1 MKSMRFSNR
10 IGYKGI
16 LFFVLLLTTEIAFC
30 QMDPSDDPVART
42 LPRTISPAGDAA
54 TLGRY
59 CEYPIDISTGVPS
72 IQIPIYN
79 IKVNDIELP
88 ISISYHA
95 SGNKVDDISSVVGLG
110 WALNAGGCIS
120 RTVKSEADNDPI
132 NHEYLTREQIDNN
145 PLSNRNCILYSLESH
160 KNLESDIYSYS
171 FNGHQGQFRYDS
183 DNKLVLSTYEDIKI
197 SGGPATGYSIYT
209 ADGTKYIFSDGDE
222 VRTMS
227 KTYKNSWYL
236 NQIITSNSDTI
247 TLTYN
252 YYQLNKSDRS
262 ISFMCNASSINYWQ
276 FISYTDNLKI
286 QYLDNIKF
294 KNGGVKFNYLSDR
307 KDMRNMRLT
316 SIDVLDYKAA
326 IIKKINLAQTYFISE
341 GLPSDITKVEEFRYY
356 YRLKL
361 DNVNIVNPINSFD
374 NQLYR
379 FEYNE
384 TKLPPY
390 FFTTYFTPRSYYSQD
405 YWGYYNGA
413 LNFHLIPVASP
424 CGGDPAN
431 RSSNGYYMQ
440 ACVLNKIFYP
450 TGGRTEYEYQPNTS
464 RGNITP
470 VGGLRVSA
478 IKGFADNLST
488 TPSLVKSYTYD
499 NGGWTSNWW
508 SDMMVDKWRFVNLA
522 DGVTAT
528 YSSTPIGP
536 TTFCGGPIVMYS
548 TVNEYSGTNM
558 QTKTEYNYEVETELQ
573 YSVNSSLDNC
583 FPAGRELVIY
593 LHGSGPQ
600 LDHHRFTHYW
610 KDNSWR
616 SGQLSSR
623 IIYKNVNGGYEP
635 VEEVHNTWAPYLVKD
650 NIVGLVLVP
659 LHPNN
664 YSCSPSGN
672 PDCMYQYFN
681 ILTETGVKKLKKTSE
696 KLYTDNGIVEKTT
709 DYEYEKLENPQVHG
723 FITKMSFPDNAG
735 IIQTRTYKYP
745 LDYPSTT
752 STNACEATRQACLT
766 AAATKRDQMLAQCNQ
781 ISDASARATCTGHY
795 TSTYDY
801 EVAQCQNNYNNCAL
815 SDQQIITEMQNKN
828 MINVVIEEQNSQ
840 TKNSIKTLT
849 GGIVNIYRKENNLI
863 VPSEK
868 YSLEI
873 NNPSSDLTAS
883 SINASGALVFHPNYS
898 KKLTYDKYDAKGNT
912 LQYHLSDNIST
923 CFIWSYNGSMPVAKG
938 DNVTYDILNAA
949 VIAAGATNIETF
961 WSGFNNI
968 ATDAALQTTWK
979 NFNTALRSNA
989 SLANAQVTTYTYSP
1003 LVGMTSQTDS
1013 NGITTYYEY
1022 DGFGRLKNV
1031 RDKDQNILKHKY
1043 YHYYSSTSSDSP
1055 TPVIQSTLSSNPNG
1069 LTFGSLS
1076 DVQDVAISS
1085 NTTWTAT
1092 KSQSWIT
1099 LVGTSGTGNSSIG
1112 IRVSKLISGT
1122 RIGYVTL
1129 QTSDGK
1135 VSIQIEV
1142 YQDSSL

>member
-16 LFFVLLLTTEIAFC
+16 LIIVLLLTTEIAFC

-42 LPRTISPAGDAA
+42 LPRTISPSGDAA
-54 TLGRY
+54 ALGRY
-59 CEYPIDISTGVPS
+59 CEYPVDISTGVPS

-79 IKVNDIELP
+79 IQVNDIELP

-120 RTVKSEADNDPI
+120 RTVKSEADKDPVQ
-132 NHEYLTREQIDNN
+132 HDYLTREQIDNN
-145 PLSNRNCILYSLESH
+145 ALSDRNCILYGLEGQ

-183 DNKLVLSTYEDIKI
+183 DNKLVLSSYEDIKI
-197 SGGPATGYSIYT
+197 SGGPATGYSILT
-209 ADGTKYIFSDGDE
+209 PDGTKYIFSDGDE
-222 VRTMS
+222 VRTMY

-236 NQIITSNSDTI
+236 NKIISANSDTI

-252 YYQLNKSDRS
+252 IDQPWKNDRS
-262 ISFMCNASSINYWQ
+262 VSFMCNQNSPNNWI
-276 FISYTDNLKI
+276 FISYIDNLKI
-286 QYLDNIKF
+286 QYLDNIKY
-294 KNGGVKFNYLSDR
+294 KNGSVKFNYISDR
-307 KDMRNMRLT
+307 KDMRSRRLT
-316 SIDVLDYKAA
+316 SIDVADYNAT
-326 IIKKINLAQTYFISE
+326 IIKKINLAQTYFVSD
-341 GLPSDITKVEEFRYY
+341 GLPADQSKELEFRYY

-361 DNVNIVNPINSFD
+361 DNVNIVNPINFVD

-379 FEYNE
+379 FEYNV

-390 FFTTYFTPRSYYSQD
+390 FNYLNITPRSYYSQD

-440 ACVLNKIFYP
+440 ACILNKIFYP
-450 TGGRTEYEYQPNTS
+450 TGGKTEYEYEPNTS
-464 RGNITP
+464 RGNVTL
-470 VGGLRVSA
+470 VGGLRINA
-478 IKGFADNLST
+478 IKSFADNLST

-508 SDMMVDKWRFVNLA
+508 SDMMVDKWRFVNMA
-522 DGVTAT
+522 DGISPT

-536 TTFCGGPIVMYS
+536 TTFCGGPIVLYG
-548 TVNEYSGTNM
+548 TVNEFSGTSM

-573 YSVNSSLDNC
+573 YSVRSSLDYC
-583 FPAGRELVIY
+583 FNGGIPQIIY
-593 LHGSGPQ
+593 SGGYPGPQ
-600 LDHHRFTHYW
+600 LQHHRFTHYW

-623 IIYKNVNGGYEP
+623 IIYKNVNGEYAP
-635 VEEVHNTWAPYLVKD
+635 VEEVHNTWTPYQVKD

-672 PDCMYQYFN
+672 ADCMYQYFN
-681 ILTETGVKKLKKTSE
+681 ILTETGVKKLTKTSE
-696 KLYTDNGIVEKTT
+696 KFYTDNGIVEKITN
-709 DYEYEKLENPQVHG
+709 YEYDMLKNPLGHG
-723 FITKMSFPDNAG
+723 FITKMTFTDNIG
-735 IIQTRTYKYP
+735 IIQTKTFKYP
-745 LDYPSTT
+745 VDYPSTT
-752 STNACEATRQACLT
+752 ITNTCEVNRQACLT
-766 AAATKRDQMLAQCNQ
+766 AAVTKRDQMLAQCNQ
-781 ISDASARATCTGHY
+781 IPDASARATCTGHY

-801 EVAQCQNNYNNCAL
+801 EVAQCQNNYNNCSL

-849 GGIVNIYRKENNLI
+849 GGIVNKFRKENSLI

-883 SINASGALVFHPNYS
+883 YINASGALVFHPNYS

-949 VIAAGATNIETF
+949 VIAAGATNMETF

-1003 LVGMTSQTDS
+1003 LVGMTSQTDP
-1013 NGITTYYEY
+1013 NGVTTYFEY

-1031 RDKDQNILKHKY
+1031 KDKDQNILKNNQ
-1043 YHYYSSTSSDSP
+1043 YHYY
-1055 TPVIQSTLSSNPNG
+1055 NN
-1069 LTFGSLS
+1069 
-1076 DVQDVAISS
+1076 
-1085 NTTWTAT
+1085 
-1092 KSQSWIT
+1092 
-1099 LVGTSGTGNSSIG
+1099 
-1112 IRVSKLISGT
+1112 
-1122 RIGYVTL
+1122 
-1129 QTSDGK
+1129 
-1135 VSIQIEV
+1135 
-1142 YQDSSL
+1142 